1 MSLDKFKSII
11 EEKGRFVP
19 ENELEIFQQY
29 DLRTS
34 FGSFIHDTIRVIIYD
49 ASNNPLPQGKFGLV
63 RYINKTDQ
71 PQYYKRIEGP
81 TKRSRRNYT
90 IDVKK
95 LIKDAGYNI
104 GIFTVEM
111 MFVNNRLGTQTK
123 PNRVWIQEISPSRTE
138 VRVLPFDVGD
148 TKLNG
153 LSLQE
158 IIDERYKAFLDHEQF
173 KEDIY
178 EAIEPFLD
186 LITTDDIRQLMVNQV
201 GQTVFDEIIKQYFK
215 RSTTEFDKII
225 DLLILKFKEAVRYE
239 LMDKDSLIGPS
250 YNVINPNF
258 GKDKPTVRV
267 SIDFPNFCFNK
278 LLESLEVYIPK
289 LVDVP
294 ETEFD
299 QEVEEF
305 PFPRVR
311 PRINVP
317 TQRDPNP
324 TTTTTTTT
332 LPPGGTTTTTT
343 QGPNLPKI
351 QFDRGQGKFIVKL
364 YSNQPKNIVSRR
376 TEDGRQLFI
385 EYTGET
391 TLTPVTVRQYDI
403 DKESYVPKD
412 LNFQF
417 KKFDTTN
424 ESQWDEY
431 NEYLK
436 LENEQLIRTFNWTDA
451 ERSYAP
457 LSPKEP
463 IIPIPGTKVSD
474 NPTWGDD
481 YNSVV
486 PNRGISYP
494 WGVTTYDPTDD
505 YPIPFYYVAPMNGDE
520 KNISIFN
527 NNRLELSCNRGEL
540 GITCSTQRL
549 SSAILEYPD
558 YWGRGHNVTNYSYST
573 ENETWE
579 FDGYYDWD
587 TGVLLSKTSD
597 FSIIIK
603 KDINIF
609 IKWKRTSIPI
619 HGSWVLRGQ
628 STGQNNTSKG
638 DFFRQYFTYAPF
650 REIPAGSGL
659 GAIPT
664 PIYFGGT
671 GPLKY
676 IYWSPQPELWTSR
689 PEWKNLVKITDPT
702 KGGLYKL
709 TDTTKQ
715 FLSDKETFSRFEF

>member
-71 PQYYKRIEGP
+71 PQYYKRIEGA

-95 LIKDAGYNI
+95 LIKDAGYSI

-111 MFVNNRLGTQTK
+111 MFVNNRLGTQNK

-148 TKLNG
+148 VKLNG

-158 IIDERYKAFLDHEQF
+158 IIDERYNAFLDHEQF

-186 LITTDDIRQLMVNQV
+186 LITTDDIRQLMINQV
-201 GQTVFDEIIKQYFK
+201 TEKIFNEIIKQYFK
-215 RSTTEFDKII
+215 RDINEFNRIVN
-225 DLLILKFKEAVRYE
+225 LLIQKFKEAVRYE
-239 LMDKDSLIGPS
+239 LLDKDSLIGPQ

-299 QEVEEF
+299 EEIEQF

-324 TTTTTTTT
+324 TTTTTSTTSAPT
-332 LPPGGTTTTTT
+332 NGTTTTTT
-343 QGPNLPKI
+343 QGPTKLPKI
-351 QFDRGQGKFIVKL
+351 EFDRGQGMFKVGL

-376 TEDGRQLFI
+376 TEDPKLLFI

-391 TLTPVTVRQYDI
+391 TLQNITVRQYDI
-403 DKESYVPKD
+403 EKQSYVPKD
-412 LNFQF
+412 LNFEF

-424 ESQWDEY
+424 ETQWDLY
-431 NEYLK
+431 NAYVK
-436 LENEQLIRTFNWTDA
+436 QENEQLTHTFNWTDA
-451 ERSYAP
+451 EREYAP
-457 LSPKEP
+457 ISPIEP
-463 IIPIPGTKVSD
+463 IIPIPGITVTD
-474 NPTWGDD
+474 NPIDKD
-481 YNSVV
+481 EYNTVV
-486 PNRGISYP
+486 PDRGISYP
-494 WGVTTYDPTDD
+494 WGVVSYDPTDN
-505 YPIPFYYVAPMNGDE
+505 YPIPYYYFKNNNGNE
-520 KNISIFN
+520 KNIQIFK
-527 NNRLELSCNRGEL
+527 NNRLQISTNPNQLS
-540 GITCSTQRL
+540 ITCSTEKL
-549 SSAILEYPD
+549 TSAILEFPGYFGKSHD
-558 YWGRGHNVTNYSYST
+558 VTNYSHSVET
-573 ENETWE
+573 ENWV

-587 TGVLLSKTSD
+587 SGQLLSKSYD
-597 FSIIIK
+597 FNIVIT

-609 IKWKRTSIPI
+609 IKWRRTSIPI
-619 HGSWVLRGQ
+619 RGYWVLR
-628 STGQNNTSKG
+628 NPLNDHYLHKYAY
-638 DFFRQYFTYAPF
+638 RQFFTYAPF

-659 GAIPT
+659 GAIPS
-664 PIYFGGT
+664 PIQFGGT
-671 GPLKY
+671 GDLKY
-676 IYWSPQPELWTSR
+676 INWSPQPELWTSR
-689 PEWKNLVKITDPT
+689 PAWQGLVKITDPT
-702 KGGLYKL
+702 KGGIYQLEEN
-709 TDTTKQ
+709 TKQ
-715 FLSDKETFSRFEF
+715 FLSDKQTFSRFEL